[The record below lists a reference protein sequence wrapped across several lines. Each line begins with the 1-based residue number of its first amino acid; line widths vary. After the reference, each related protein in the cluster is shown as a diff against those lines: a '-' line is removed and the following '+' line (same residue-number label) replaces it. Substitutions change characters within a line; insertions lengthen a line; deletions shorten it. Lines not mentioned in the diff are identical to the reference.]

1 VIDHVSGGTDL
12 NDITVAAIYADTRPS
27 NDRYLRDLPPA
38 SSEYSPQSAR
48 RGDEA
53 DHVRLRPTAWLENRE
68 LLLCHYWTSYSL
80 A

>member
-38 SSEYSPQSAR
+38 SSEYSPQS
-48 RGDEA
+48 GL
-53 DHVRLRPTAWLENRE
+53 HPVWL
-68 LLLCHYWTSYSL
+68 TP